1 MQRAPRTK
9 GPKDLDMEQTPRTPA
24 PRAPQPSG
32 TPQTVTPAN
41 PQRRFADRNP
51 GMAQPHRRSTDP
63 QRRATDPNLTRKG
76 LLSHPGTLMMGL
88 GGVLFAAYIFNFNG
102 TATYLDALFNGWND
116 AAHAQN
122 HAVQSGVVAAIPY
135 AVGFIA
141 LIILYAILKGISSAL
156 TSHKTTKQLAP
167 RKEISLQEFT
177 EHVGQRGISPK
188 VAKEAFKLLLPYY
201 RNRMRTR
208 LSDSLTTVLQ
218 LNRVQIADLYAN
230 MLYQTDRH
238 MPMGDVDIDVDT
250 VLELLTLVEK
260 ATPRSSNEQPFI
272 PPAPRRKGLSRL
284 TGIFIPP
291 ARLQAA
297 RAATPKA
304 AKPSGSKIKL
314 KP

>member
-1 MQRAPRTK
+1 
-9 GPKDLDMEQTPRTPA
+9 MEQTPGTPT
-24 PRAPQPSG
+24 PRAPQD
-32 TPQTVTPAN
+32 PQN
-41 PQRRFADRNP
+41 PQRRFADRTP
-51 GMAQPHRRSTDP
+51 AAGQQYHRRSTDP

-76 LLSHPGTLMMGL
+76 ILSHPGTLMMGL

-141 LIILYAILKGISSAL
+141 LIILYAILKGIGSAL
-156 TSHKTTKQLAP
+156 TSHKTAKQLAP
-167 RKEISLQEFT
+167 RKEITVQEFT
-177 EHVGQRGISPK
+177 EHVATRGVSPK

-218 LNRVQIADLYAN
+218 LNRVQIQDLYAN
-230 MLYQTDRH
+230 LLYQTDRH
-238 MPMGDVDIDVDT
+238 MPRDQDDEIEAET
-250 VLELLTLVEK
+250 VLDLLLLVEK

-272 PPAPRRKGLSRL
+272 PPAPRRKGMSRL

-297 RAATPKA
+297 RAATPPR
-304 AKPSGSKIKL
+304 PSSSKIKV
-314 KP
+314 KQP

>member
-1 MQRAPRTK
+1 
-9 GPKDLDMEQTPRTPA
+9 MEQTPRTP
-24 PRAPQPSG
+24 
-32 TPQTVTPAN
+32 TPQTPQ
-41 PQRRFADRNP
+41 PQQRRFADRNP
-51 GMAQPHRRSTDP
+51 GAAHPHRRATDP
-63 QRRATDPNLTRKG
+63 QRRATDPSLTRTG
-76 LLSHPGTLMMGL
+76 IMSHPGTLMMGL

-141 LIILYAILKGISSAL
+141 LIVLYAILKGISSAL

-167 RKEISLQEFT
+167 RKEITLQEFT
-177 EHVGQRGISPK
+177 EHVGNRGVSPK

-230 MLYQTDRH
+230 LLYQTDRH
-238 MPMGDVDIDVDT
+238 MPPGDEDVDADT
-250 VLELLTLVEK
+250 VLDLLLLVEK

-297 RAATPKA
+297 RAASPPKPSSSKVK
-304 AKPSGSKIKL
+304 AKP
-314 KP
+314 